1 MGTATTAATPNRWL
15 MLSVSMVGQVAG
27 TLFVNAAPFLIPYLH
42 LERGLTL
49 VQAGFVASAPLVG
62 ITLTLFGWGVVVD
75 RLGERFSMVV
85 GLGLV
90 TLAALAAAWSDSLV
104 ALAAFLFIGG
114 AAGGSTNSASG
125 RIVVGWFP
133 PDRRGFAMGIRQ
145 TGLPL
150 GVGLAALLVPNLVKA
165 EGLTATLLVIAGAC
179 AVGTALCAALIVDP
193 PRPDRTSAEA
203 EQHLANPYRGDRRL
217 VRIHAVSVLLVVP
230 QFTVW
235 TYMLVWLIDA
245 KDWTT
250 TWASILVAVT
260 QLLGAAGRI
269 GVGAWSD
276 RVGSRL
282 GPLRTVAVVAAAT
295 MLLLGATEPTPVAIL
310 VIVVATVVTVADNG
324 LAFTAVAEIGGPFWS
339 GRAMGIQNTG
349 QYLTSAA
356 VPPVV
361 GAMVT
366 GLGYGWSFAL
376 VALCPLLAV
385 ALVPREPEVRRNPPN

>member
-1 MGTATTAATPNRWL
+1 MADRASTTTPPNRWL
-15 MLSVSMVGQVAG
+15 MLTVSMTGQVAG
-27 TLFVNAAPFLIPYLH
+27 TLFVNAAPFLIPYLVR
-42 LERGLTL
+42 ERGLTL
-49 VQAGFVASAPLVG
+49 VQAGLVASAPLLG
-62 ITLTLFGWGVVVD
+62 ITLTLFAWGIVVD
-75 RLGERFSMVV
+75 RLGERFSMVS

-90 TLAALAAAWSDSLV
+90 TIAALAAAWSDSVV

-133 PDRRGFAMGIRQ
+133 PHRRGLAMGIRQ

-150 GVGLAALLVPNLVKA
+150 GVGLAAVLVPNLVA
-165 EGLTATLLVIAGAC
+165 ARGLTTTLLVVAAAC
-179 AVGTALCAALIVDP
+179 ALGTALCAALIVDP
-193 PRPDRTSAEA
+193 PRPDRAAAESQ
-203 EQHLANPYRGDRRL
+203 QHLVNPYRHDRRL
-217 VRIHAVSVLLVVP
+217 VRIHLVSIMLVVP

-235 TYMLVWLIDA
+235 TYMLVWLIDT

-250 TWASILVAVT
+250 HWASILVALT

-282 GPLRTVAVVAAAT
+282 LPLRQVAIVAAAT
-295 MLLLGATEPTPVAIL
+295 MLLLGATEATPAAVVL
-310 VIVVATVVTVADNG
+310 IVLATVVTVADNG

-349 QYLTSAA
+349 QYLVSAI
-356 VPPVV
+356 VPPAV
-361 GAMVT
+361 GALIT
-366 GLGYGWSFAL
+366 GFGYGWAFAL
-376 VALCPLLAV
+376 VAVFPLAAI
-385 ALVPREPEVRRNPPN
+385 ALVPVRSEASAPA

>member
-1 MGTATTAATPNRWL
+1 MARTDAAPNRWL
-15 MLSVSMVGQVAG
+15 MLSVSMTGQVAG
-27 TLFVNAAPFLIPYLH
+27 TLFVNAAPFLIPYLVR
-42 LERGLTL
+42 ERGLSL
-49 VQAGFVASAPLVG
+49 VQAGFVASAPLLG
-62 ITLTLFGWGVVVD
+62 ITLTLFAWGIVVD
-75 RLGERFSMVV
+75 RLGERFSMVS

-90 TLAALAAAWSDSLV
+90 TVAALAAAWSDSVV

-133 PDRRGFAMGIRQ
+133 PNRRGLAMGIRQ

-150 GVGLAALLVPNLVKA
+150 GVGLAAVLVPNLVA
-165 EGLTATLLVIAGAC
+165 ARGLTTTLLVVAAAC
-179 AVGTALCAALIVDP
+179 AVGTVLCAALIVDP
-193 PRPDRTSAEA
+193 PRPDRDAAESQ
-203 EQHLANPYRGDRRL
+203 QHLANPYRGDRRL
-217 VRIHAVSVLLVVP
+217 VRIHLVSIMLVVP

-235 TYMLVWLIDA
+235 TYMLVWLIDT

-250 TWASILVAVT
+250 HWASILVALT

-282 GPLRTVAVVAAAT
+282 MPLRQVAIVAAVT
-295 MLLLGATEPTPVAIL
+295 MLLLGATEATPAAVVL
-310 VIVVATVVTVADNG
+310 IVLATVVTVADNG

-349 QYLTSAA
+349 QYLVSAV

-361 GAMVT
+361 GGLIT
-366 GLGYGWSFAL
+366 GFGYGWAFAI
-376 VALCPLLAV
+376 VAIFPLAAI
-385 ALVPREPEVRRNPPN
+385 ALVPVRDESSAPA

>member
-1 MGTATTAATPNRWL
+1 MADQAPTTQAPNRWV
-15 MLSVSMVGQVAG
+15 MLAVSMTGQIAG
-27 TLFVNAAPFLIPYLH
+27 TLFINAAPFLIPYLVR
-42 LERGLTL
+42 ERELSLG
-49 VQAGFVASAPLVG
+49 QAGLVASAPLLG
-62 ITLTLFGWGVVVD
+62 ITVTLFAWGILVD
-75 RLGERFSMVV
+75 RLGERFSMVL

-90 TLAALAAAWSDSLV
+90 TLAAGAAAWSDSLV

-133 PDRRGFAMGIRQ
+133 PHRRGFAMGIRQ

-150 GVGLAALLVPNLVKA
+150 GVGLAAVLVPNLVVA
-165 EGLTATLLVIAGAC
+165 RGLTVTLLIVAGAC
-179 AVGTALCAALIVDP
+179 AVATALCALVLVDP
-193 PRPDRTSAEA
+193 PRPSRAGVGA
-203 EQHLANPYRGDRRL
+203 QQHLANPYRGDRRL
-217 VRIHAVSVLLVVP
+217 ARIHLVSMMLVVP

-235 TYMLVWLIDA
+235 TFMLFWLIDT

-250 TWASILVAVT
+250 HWASILVAVT
-260 QLLGAAGRI
+260 QLLAAAGRI

-282 GPLRTVAVVAAAT
+282 VPLRQVAILAAAT
-295 MLLLGATEPTPVAIL
+295 MLLLGATEATPAAIVL
-310 VIVVATVVTVADNG
+310 IVLATVVTVAPNG

-349 QYLTSAA
+349 QYLVSAI

-361 GAMVT
+361 GALIT
-366 GLGYGWSFAL
+366 GFGYGWAFAL
-376 VALCPLLAV
+376 VAVFPLAAIAV
-385 ALVPREPEVRRNPPN
+385 VPVHDEASASR

>member
-1 MGTATTAATPNRWL
+1 MSVTAAAPNRWL
-15 MLSVSMVGQVAG
+15 MLAVSMSGQVAG

-49 VQAGFVASAPLVG
+49 VQAGLVASAPLLG
-62 ITLTLFGWGVVVD
+62 ITVTLFAWGVLVD
-75 RLGERFSMVV
+75 RLGERFSMVL

-90 TLAALAAAWSDSLV
+90 TLAAAAAAWSDSLV

-133 PDRRGFAMGIRQ
+133 PHRRGFAMGIRQ

-150 GVGLAALLVPNLVKA
+150 GVGLAAVIVPNLVA
-165 EGLTATLLVIAGAC
+165 TRGLTTTLLVVAALC
-179 AVGTALCAALIVDP
+179 AVGTGLCATLLVDP
-193 PRPDRTSAEA
+193 PRPDRAAAESQ
-203 EQHLANPYRGDRRL
+203 QHLANPYRGDSRL
-217 VRIHAVSVLLVVP
+217 ARIHLVSVLLVVP

-235 TYMLVWLIDA
+235 TYMLVWLIDT

-250 TWASILVAVT
+250 QWASILVAVT

-282 GPLRTVAVVAAAT
+282 VPLRQVAIVAAVT
-295 MLLLGATEPTPVAIL
+295 MLLLGASEPTTAAIAL
-310 VIVVATVVTVADNG
+310 IVIATVVTVADNG

-349 QYLTSAA
+349 QYLASAA
-356 VPPVV
+356 VPPAV
-361 GAMVT
+361 GGLIT
-366 GLGYGWSFAL
+366 GFGYGWAFAL
-376 VALCPLLAV
+376 VAVFPLAAI
-385 ALVPREPEVRRNPPN
+385 ALVPVRADRITPAG

>member
-1 MGTATTAATPNRWL
+1 MADQRADTSAPNRWV
-15 MLSVSMVGQVAG
+15 MLAVSMTGQVAG
-27 TLFVNAAPFLIPYLH
+27 TLFVNAAPFLIPYLVR
-42 LERGLTL
+42 ERGLSL
-49 VQAGFVASAPLVG
+49 VQAGFVASAPLLG
-62 ITLTLFGWGVVVD
+62 ITLTLFAWGIVVD
-75 RLGERFSMVV
+75 RLGERFSMVT

-90 TLAALAAAWSDSLV
+90 TVAALAAAWSDSVV

-133 PDRRGFAMGIRQ
+133 PNRSGFAMGIRQ

-150 GVGLAALLVPNLVKA
+150 GVGLAAVLVPNLVA
-165 EGLTATLLVIAGAC
+165 ARGLTVTLLVVAAAC
-179 AVGTALCAALIVDP
+179 AVGTVLCAALIVDP
-193 PRPDRTSAEA
+193 PRPDRAAAESR
-203 EQHLANPYRGDRRL
+203 QHLANPYRGDRRL
-217 VRIHAVSVLLVVP
+217 VRIHLVSMMLVVP

-235 TYMLVWLIDA
+235 TYMLVWLIDT

-250 TWASILVAVT
+250 HWASILVALT

-282 GPLRTVAVVAAAT
+282 LPLRQVAIVAAAT
-295 MLLLGATEPTPVAIL
+295 MLLLGATEATPVAVVL
-310 VIVVATVVTVADNG
+310 IVLATVVTVADNG

-349 QYLTSAA
+349 QYLVSAI

-361 GAMVT
+361 GALIT
-366 GLGYGWSFAL
+366 GFGYGWAFAIVAVFPL
-376 VALCPLLAV
+376 VAI
-385 ALVPREPEVRRNPPN
+385 ALVPVRDEASARA

>member
-1 MGTATTAATPNRWL
+1 MSDQAPTTPAPNRWL
-15 MLSVSMVGQVAG
+15 MLAVSMTGQIAG
-27 TLFVNAAPFLIPYLH
+27 TLFVNAAPFLIPYLVR
-42 LERGLTL
+42 ERGLSL
-49 VQAGFVASAPLVG
+49 VQAGFVASAPLLG
-62 ITLTLFGWGVVVD
+62 ITLTLFAWGIVVD
-75 RLGERFSMVV
+75 RLGERFSMVT

-104 ALAAFLFIGG
+104 ALAAFLLIGG

-133 PDRRGFAMGIRQ
+133 PHRRGFAMGIRQ

-150 GVGLAALLVPNLVKA
+150 GVGLAAVLVPNLVA
-165 EGLTATLLVIAGAC
+165 ARGLTTTLLVIAGAC
-179 AVGTALCAALIVDP
+179 AVGTALCAVLIVDP
-193 PRPDRTSAEA
+193 PRPDRAAAESQ
-203 EQHLANPYRGDRRL
+203 QHLASPYRGDRRL
-217 VRIHAVSVLLVVP
+217 ARIHLVSMMLVVP

-235 TYMLVWLIDA
+235 TYMLVWLIDT

-250 TWASILVAVT
+250 HWASILVAVT

-276 RVGSRL
+276 RAGSRL
-282 GPLRTVAVVAAAT
+282 VPLRQVAIIAAAT
-295 MLLLGATEPTPVAIL
+295 MLLLGATEATPVAIAL
-310 VIVVATVVTVADNG
+310 IVLATVVTVAPNG

-349 QYLTSAA
+349 QYLVSAI

-361 GAMVT
+361 GALIT
-366 GLGYGWSFAL
+366 GLGYGWAFAL
-376 VALCPLLAV
+376 VAVFPLAAI
-385 ALVPREPEVRRNPPN
+385 ALVPVRDEASAGR